1 MGKAHEP
8 VAIRNIN
15 IIDGEQLIFRFPNN
29 YGASVVCNA
38 YSYGNEEGLWEL
50 AVIYWP
56 VPENLGVFDFDLTY
70 DTPITGNVVGHLSFQ
85 EVHELLDQI
94 EALPAKE

>member
-1 MGKAHEP
+1 MGKHFEP
-8 VAIRNIN
+8 TAERSSNGGV
-15 IIDGEQLIFRFPNN
+15 QHLYRFPNG
-29 YGASVVCNA
+29 YGASVVCSSV
-38 YSYGNEEGLWEL
+38 SYGGDRGLWEL

-56 VPENLGVFDFDLTY
+56 VPENLDIFDFDLTY
-70 DTPITGNVVGHLSFQ
+70 DTPITGDVVGHLSIQ